1 MATFSLPPQLIEA
14 KGTLS
19 QHTQMLTELNEWES
33 KQHNREALL
42 LGMSS
47 WFYMTVIFFS
57 LFYIVHVPL
66 PSLCLLF
73 FMFLLTIISLLFL
86 PPLPLSLSLSAGGNL
101 SGQRVR
107 ICSVQQHLSWITGT
121 VISHNL
127 QTRVSERRESEIMLR
142 WVREGSVLAR
152 RGERLSNNLTELF
165 MSLLFLSIF
174 EGDISSASS
183 LSLCLPL
190 SLSLSLSLV

>member
-1 MATFSLPPQLIEA
+1 MYLCP
-14 KGTLS
+14 LS
-19 QHTQMLTELNEWES
+19 VFFFLCS
-33 KQHNREALL
+33 SLL
-42 LGMSS
+42 L
-47 WFYMTVIFFS
+47 S
-57 LFYIVHVPL
+57 LSCSFP
-66 PSLCLLF
+66 PS
-73 FMFLLTIISLLFL
+73 
-86 PPLPLSLSLSAGGNL
+86 LSLSLSAGGNL

-165 MSLLFLSIF
+165 MSLPFLSIF